1 MNVLSTFVRS
11 EVYLVLHDEVCLSGA
26 EVEGGLFELLALVAV
41 RQQER
46 GGHQVCPQVVDQEL
60 LALGLEGRAVV
71 LVRKEETCGD
81 GLQGQLG
88 CQRLLAL
95 LLHRGHLQVQDDWLK
110 AEVSENSR
118 SREFSTRV
126 SIIFS
131 RSTTRNG
138 FLKSRSRLET

>member
-1 MNVLSTFVRS
+1 MRNILSALVRS

-41 RQQER
+41 RQQEG
-46 GGHQVCPQVVDQEL
+46 GGHQVGPQVVDQEL

-95 LLHRGHLQVQDDWLK
+95 LLHRGHLQIQDDRLIAYNYEK
-110 AEVSENSR
+110 GLTYFIFFADFKTPQEGMLLLRALASR
-118 SREFSTRV
+118 
-126 SIIFS
+126 
-131 RSTTRNG
+131 
-138 FLKSRSRLET
+138 FLCS

>member
-46 GGHQVCPQVVDQEL
+46 GGHQVGPQVVDQEL

-95 LLHRGHLQVQDDWLK
+95 LLHRGHLQVQDDWLNAYNYETGLIYFIFFADFK
-110 AEVSENSR
+110 TPQEGMLLLRALASR
-118 SREFSTRV
+118 
-126 SIIFS
+126 
-131 RSTTRNG
+131 
-138 FLKSRSRLET
+138 FLCS